1 MRFHLKHQ
9 FIHKKKFIFNCLF
22 PKGNYT
28 PKSRFCQVKFQLQI
42 FALPSPHK
50 CCGGFFV
57 FSELFSL
64 FSPKTPKKSPYK
76 QEQPSSS

>member
-9 FIHKKKFIFNCLF
+9 FIHKNLF
-22 PKGNYT
+22 SIVHSLKGIILQNQDSVKLNFRY
-28 PKSRFCQVKFQLQI
+28 KSLSYP
-42 FALPSPHK
+42 PSPTSAV
-50 CCGGFFV
+50 GGFFV

-76 QEQPSSS
+76 

>member
-9 FIHKKKFIFNCLF
+9 LIHENLLKFNFNYLF
-22 PKGNYT
+22 PKGNCT
-28 PKSRFCQVKFQLQI
+28 PKLRFCQVKFPLQI
-42 FALPSPHK
+42 FILPSLPHK

-64 FSPKTPKKSPYK
+64 FSPKAPKKSPYK
-76 QEQPSSS
+76 